1 MSEDREAQD
10 DELLALASI
19 YDEDFHRA
27 ETAQGGEFQVRLEL
41 PPDFR
46 LVAKGDKVLECN
58 ICFLP
63 PLVLNFE
70 LPADYPSS
78 SPPVFTLSSK
88 WMTKGQMSSLC
99 RRLDQL
105 WEENQGSVV
114 LFTWVQF
121 LKEDTLDFLGIQ
133 SPLEVIRTGKR
144 SDFEGMLSLPSCSVW
159 SDDSDVCSAA
169 SGTAAEGTEGRK
181 GSQPDRR
188 AVLLMDPRADP
199 LPQLL
204 DYDEA
209 QRQRAFDCKLFCC
222 GICFSDKP
230 GSDCLCFKECQ
241 HVFCK
246 DCLGG
251 YFQVQITDGNVQCLN
266 CPEPKCTSSAT
277 PLQVKQLVGEELF
290 ARYDRLL
297 LQSTLDLMP
306 DVVYCPRQSCATA
319 VMLEPDTTM
328 GICSACRY
336 AFCTLCKMGYHGM
349 SHCKASAEELS
360 SLKDEYLSASEE
372 QRGFMEKRFGKRMI
386 QKAVEESSSKEW
398 LDENCKECPRCSTNI
413 QKVDGCNKMTC
424 TSCHQYFCWL
434 CLVLLSRVNPYS
446 HYNNPESKCYN
457 Q

>member
-19 YDEDFHRA
+19 YDEDFQRA
-27 ETAQGGEFQVRLEL
+27 ETAQGGEFRVCLEL

-46 LVAKGDKVLECN
+46 LVTKGDRELEYN
-58 ICFLP
+58 VCFLP

-88 WMTKGQMSSLC
+88 WMSKGQMSSLC

-105 WEENQGSVV
+105 WEENHGSVV

-133 SPLEVIRTGKR
+133 SPLEVIRRNVSG
-144 SDFEGMLSLPSCSVW
+144 
-159 SDDSDVCSAA
+159 SA
-169 SGTAAEGTEGRK
+169 EEGRE
-181 GSQPDRR
+181 SREESTTDCR

-222 GICFSDKP
+222 GICFSDKQ
-230 GSDCLCFKECQ
+230 GGDCLCFKECQ

-246 DCLGG
+246 ACLSG
-251 YFQVQITDGNVQCLN
+251 YFQVQIADGNVQCLN

-277 PLQVKQLVGEELF
+277 PLQVKQLVGEEMF

-306 DVVYCPRQSCATA
+306 DVVYCPRQSCGTA

-336 AFCTLCKMGYHGM
+336 AFCTICKMGYHGM

-360 SLKDEYLSASEE
+360 SLRDEYLSASEE
-372 QRGFMEKRFGKRMI
+372 QQGFMEKRFGKRVI
-386 QKAVEESSSKEW
+386 QKAVEESSSREW

-434 CLVLLSRVNPYS
+434 CMVLLSRVNPYS
-446 HYNNPESKCYN
+446 HYNNPQSKCYN
-457 Q
+457 HLFLGVDMDEEEEDF

>member
-19 YDEDFHRA
+19 YDEEFHRA
-27 ETAQGGEFQVRLEL
+27 ETVQGGEFRVCLEL

-46 LVAKGDKVLECN
+46 LVVKGEREVEYDV
-58 ICFLP
+58 CFLP

-78 SPPVFTLSSK
+78 SPPTFSLSSK
-88 WMTKGQMSSLC
+88 WMTRAQMSSLC

-121 LKEDTLDFLGIQ
+121 LKEDTLDFLGIP
-133 SPLEVIRTGKR
+133 SPLEVVR
-144 SDFEGMLSLPSCSVW
+144 SGSRGN
-159 SDDSDVCSAA
+159 A
-169 SGTAAEGTEGRK
+169 GRNAEEGRK
-181 GSQPDRR
+181 ESGSKLDSR

-246 DCLGG
+246 ACLSG
-251 YFQVQITDGNVQCLN
+251 YFQVQIADGNVQCLH
-266 CPEPKCTSSAT
+266 CPEPKCSSSAT

-336 AFCTLCKMGYHGM
+336 AFCTICKMGYHGM
-349 SHCKASAEELS
+349 SHCKASAVELS
-360 SLKDEYLSASEE
+360 NLKDEYLSASEE
-372 QRGFMEKRFGKRMI
+372 QKSFMEKRFGKRVI
-386 QKAVEESSSKEW
+386 QKAVEESSSREW
-398 LDENCKECPRCSTNI
+398 LDENSKECPCCSTNI

-424 TSCHQYFCWL
+424 TYCHQYFCWL
-434 CLVLLSRVNPYS
+434 CLVHLSTGNPYS
-446 HYNNPESKCYN
+446 HYNNPQSKCYN
-457 Q
+457 HLFLGVDMDEEEEEEEDF